1 MEINITNEAQAAEL
15 ARALGTFPEHPM
27 YVPRECTREDMQ
39 NYLKNLS
46 HKLV

>member
-27 YVPRECTREDMQ
+27 YVPRGCTTEDLRK
-39 NYLKNLS
+39 YLS